1 VAAHSDVAKIPQ
13 VASKASLV
21 SIAGAAAGTSRHS
34 GEALPASVSEARAQG
49 GREYILQHSPQR
61 AGVTSVGVVTL
72 PNSPK
77 PATGAC
83 KQPSSSQ
90 RSPLSGIASAQ
101 KSHAV
106 KPQAKAAKR
115 AQQQPSA
122 VQSVESA
129 EATAWLGIARDDVQ
143 MLAGALT
150 RASIDLADEDGE
162 TLLLCACR
170 YALNLCASGCD
181 AFSSDA

>member
-1 VAAHSDVAKIPQ
+1 MSP
-13 VASKASLV
+13 
-21 SIAGAAAGTSRHS
+21 AGAPASTSGHS
-34 GEALPASVSEARAQG
+34 GEALQVSVSQARARG

-61 AGVTSVGVVTL
+61 AGVASVGVVTL
-72 PNSPK
+72 PSSPK
-77 PATGAC
+77 AATGAC

-90 RSPLSGIASAQ
+90 RPSLSGIASAQ

-106 KPQAKAAKR
+106 KPQPKAAKR

-150 RASIDLADEDGE
+150 RASVNLADEDGE

-170 YALNLCASGCD
+170 YDFEFVCQWLCRPLLRRVTDARALPARCC
-181 AFSSDA
+181 

>member
-1 VAAHSDVAKIPQ
+1 MSH
-13 VASKASLV
+13 
-21 SIAGAAAGTSRHS
+21 AGAPASTSGHS
-34 GEALPASVSEARAQG
+34 GEALLVSVSEARARG

-61 AGVTSVGVVTL
+61 AGVASVGVVTL
-72 PNSPK
+72 PSSPK

-90 RSPLSGIASAQ
+90 RPSLSGIASAQ

-106 KPQAKAAKR
+106 KPQPKAAKR
-115 AQQQPSA
+115 AQPSA

-150 RASIDLADEDGE
+150 RASVDLADEDGE

-170 YALNLCASGCD
+170 YDFEFVCPWLCRPLLRRVTDAQALPARCC
-181 AFSSDA
+181 